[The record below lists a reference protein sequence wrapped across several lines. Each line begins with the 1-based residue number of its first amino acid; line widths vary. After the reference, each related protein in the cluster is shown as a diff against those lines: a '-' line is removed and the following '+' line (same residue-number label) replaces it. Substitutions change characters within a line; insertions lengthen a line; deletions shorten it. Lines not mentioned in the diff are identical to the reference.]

1 MSRATN
7 GTPENGT
14 PESPRWSVRAELRAF
29 AAAFTFMTRIPL
41 GRWIAHD
48 LTDLPRSAVWFP
60 LVGAVVGAIGA
71 AGLLLALRWWSP
83 FVAALLA
90 TMITVRLTGAFHEDA
105 LADAF
110 DGFGGGWSVEQVL
123 AIMKDSRV
131 GSYALIGMILVV
143 VMKCTLLADLA
154 TTSVASGRPWHGLPL
169 VASALVPAHV
179 LGRCSSIWLMAALPY
194 VRPPGSAERRDTER
208 RDAERSSAG
217 KPFVDG
223 VRMGRATAA
232 TIQTGVLVFLCLGTI
247 AWVPLLIALLLTT
260 VSGRYFRQR
269 IGGITGDTLGAV
281 NQLVELGV
289 YLILAAAPIRG
300 LFTP

>member
-1 MSRATN
+1 MSRETS
-7 GTPENGT
+7 GTPERPHG
-14 PESPRWSVRAELRAF
+14 SVRAELRAF

-41 GRWIAHD
+41 GRWITHD

-60 LVGAVVGAIGA
+60 LVGAVVGATGA
-71 AGLLLALRWWSP
+71 AGLLLAQRWWSP

-131 GSYALIGMILVV
+131 GSYALVGMILVV
-143 VMKCTLLADLA
+143 IMKCALLADLA
-154 TTSVASGRPWHGLPL
+154 TTPIASGRPWHGLPL
-169 VASALVPAHV
+169 VASALVSAHV

-194 VRPPGSAERRDTER
+194 VRPPSST
-208 RDAERSSAG
+208 ERSSAG

-223 VRMGRATAA
+223 VGIGRVTTA
-232 TIQTGVLVFLCLGTI
+232 TIQTVFLVFLCLGAI
-247 AWVPLLIALLLTT
+247 AWIPLLIALLLTT